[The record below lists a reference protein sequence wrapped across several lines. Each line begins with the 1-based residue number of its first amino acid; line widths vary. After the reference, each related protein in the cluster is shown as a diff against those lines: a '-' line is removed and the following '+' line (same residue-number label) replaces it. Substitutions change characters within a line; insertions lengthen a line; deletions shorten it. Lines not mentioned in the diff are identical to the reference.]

1 MLGGELKST
10 TIRENWYGNTNIC
23 FMLDWVHGRV
33 DKTTVVEAH
42 IRAHCGVFAIRTQV
56 AI

>member
-1 MLGGELKST
+1 VLGGELKST
-10 TIRENWYGNTNIC
+10 TIRENCYGTTNIC
-23 FMLDWVHGRV
+23 FMLDWVHGRL

-42 IRAHCGVFAIRTQV
+42 IRAHGGVFAIRTQV